1 MVNVV
6 LLYHFTG
13 LEAQEIEFT
22 SFKRGLNLASGLGL
36 PRTQSTDGRG
46 ARVSYLVTRTGLDT
60 ILSSSDIARFV

>member
-22 SFKRGLNLASGLGL
+22 SFKRGLNLALDLGL
-36 PRTQSTDGRG
+36 PRTQSIGGRW
-46 ARVSYLVTRTGLDT
+46 ARVSYLVTRADLDT
-60 ILSSSDIARFV
+60 ILSSSDIARFA